1 MPVVH
6 DDEWDHIMFGHDSTE
21 DVMDETPYEHQES
34 LIHGEDQAFWMTG
47 QRSKSYNPQRERQLF
62 EDKRPGHWKA
72 PMHVA
77 GQDERDRYVIVDD
90 YTGEVVERPGAG
102 HG

>member
-1 MPVVH
+1 MLPPITVQDEHSIPAVPVVH

-77 GQDERDRYVIVDD
+77 G
-90 YTGEVVERPGAG
+90 
-102 HG
+102 